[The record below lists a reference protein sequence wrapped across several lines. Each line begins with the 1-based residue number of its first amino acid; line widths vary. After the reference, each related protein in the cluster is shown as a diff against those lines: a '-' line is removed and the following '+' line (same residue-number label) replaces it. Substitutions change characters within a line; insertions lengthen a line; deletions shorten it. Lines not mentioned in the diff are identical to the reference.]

1 MSIFYQPSLINELIS
16 AAAETGIND
25 INTLSVALKGTNKEY
40 LFADTQ
46 QLTILKKGFMTGH
59 TFGGGIYSMPYQN
72 ISGVRV
78 EFHFASG
85 YFEVSAG
92 GMQNTPKSYWENG
105 KDSPQ
110 QSPNTISLVTGN
122 KDAFMKAADII
133 NGLISSFNQKPSSTR
148 TSVLDPV
155 EQIKRYKDLADTGV
169 ISQEEFDAKKK
180 QLLDL

>member
-1 MSIFYQPSLINELIS
+1 
-16 AAAETGIND
+16 
-25 INTLSVALKGTNKEY
+25 
-40 LFADTQ
+40 
-46 QLTILKKGFMTGH
+46 MTGH
-59 TFGGGIYSMPYQN
+59 TFGAGIYRMPYQN

-78 EFHFASG
+78 EFHLASG

-105 KDSPQ
+105 KNSPQ

-122 KDAFMKAADII
+122 KDTFMQAADII
-133 NGLISSFNQKPSSTR
+133 NSLISSFNQQPLG
-148 TSVLDPV
+148 TSNNALDPI

-180 QLLDL
+180 QLLGL